1 MEKFH
6 DLVLEGFGVNPV
18 EVYDLDVTDDV
29 YQIDPGHNDVLR
41 PDIIPLEQKNAIVQF
56 WRGKKNG
63 ESRKFSQ
70 MQNRFPEVG
79 NEVC

>member
-41 PDIIPLEQKNAIVQF
+41 PDIIPLEQKNP
-56 WRGKKNG
+56 R
-63 ESRKFSQ
+63 
-70 MQNRFPEVG
+70 
-79 NEVC
+79 